1 VLTVA
6 RVTLLGLALLV
17 TGAGPAT
24 AQRRVTL
31 DVTPPA
37 GGIGSPIVTTTNLFA
52 DPDMRDLVR
61 SGFPSSLKFR
71 LEIWRVGGLFNDLE
85 GQQEW
90 ELIIQ
95 YDPSAQRY
103 RVVRRQRGRVEDLG
117 TFATLSTAQALLE
130 RPLRAQL
137 LPERTGARYYYS
149 FTLDIEAL
157 SVSDMD
163 QLERWLRGARSGG
176 TAASALGS
184 GVRTLMLRMLGGE
197 RQHYTARSVTF
208 RAGK

>member
-1 VLTVA
+1 MA
-6 RVTLLGLALLV
+6 ALLLV
-17 TGAGPAT
+17 GARPLE

-31 DVTPPA
+31 GVAPPA
-37 GGIGSPIVTTTNLFA
+37 AAVPAPIVTAANLFA

-61 SGFPSSLKFR
+61 SGFPASLKFR
-71 LEIWRVGGLFNDLE
+71 LELWRVGGLFNDLE

-103 RVVRRQRGRVEDLG
+103 RVIQRQGGRVEDLG
-117 TFATLSTAQALLE
+117 SYSTLSTAQALLE
-130 RPLRAQL
+130 RPSRVQL
-137 LPERTGARYYYS
+137 LPERRGARYYYN

-197 RQHYTARSVTF
+197 RQHYSARSATF
-208 RAGK
+208 RAQE

>member
-1 VLTVA
+1 VRRRHPA
-6 RVTLLGLALLV
+6 VTLALLFLL
-17 TGAGPAT
+17 TAGAPLH
-24 AQRRVTL
+24 AQRRVAL
-31 DVTPPA
+31 DVAPPSGNA
-37 GGIGSPIVTTTNLFA
+37 GAPVVTATNLFG
-52 DPDMRDLVR
+52 DSDMRDLVR
-61 SGFPSSLKFR
+61 SGFPAALRFR
-71 LEIWRVGGLFNDLE
+71 LELWRVGGLFNDLE

-90 ELIIQ
+90 ELIVQ

-117 TFATLSTAQALLE
+117 SYATLSTAQAMLE

-137 LPERTGARYYYS
+137 LPEREGNRYYYTL
-149 FTLDIEAL
+149 TLDVEAL

-163 QLERWLRGARSGG
+163 QLERWLRGTRSG

-197 RQHYTARSVTF
+197 KRHYTAQSPRF
-208 RAGK
+208 AAER